1 MRIGE
6 LDNGLRYMMTN
17 EQRAFFE
24 MLKELEG
31 VTVNELDERSQRLAE
46 EMTSLGLI
54 DRQYNEEAKETKYSL
69 KQRKNR
75 Y

>member
-6 LDNGLRYMMTN
+6 LDTGLRYMMTN

-24 MLKELEG
+24 MLKELDG
-31 VTVNELDERSQRLAE
+31 VHVDELDERSQRLAE

-54 DRQYNEEAKETKYSL
+54 DRQHDEETQKTKYGL
-69 KQRKNR
+69 RQRKNR

>member
-1 MRIGE
+1 MKIGE
-6 LDNGLRYMMTN
+6 LVNGLRYMMTN

-24 MLKELEG
+24 MLKELDG
-31 VTVNELDERSQRLAE
+31 VAVNELDQRSQRLAE
-46 EMTSLGLI
+46 EMTSIGLI
-54 DRQYNEEAKETKYSL
+54 DRQYNEESQETKYIL

>member
-1 MRIGE
+1 MKIGE
-6 LDNGLRYMMTN
+6 LVNGLRYMMTN

-24 MLKELEG
+24 MLKELDG
-31 VTVNELDERSQRLAE
+31 VTVNELDQRSQRLAE
-46 EMTSLGLI
+46 EMTSIGLI
-54 DRQYNEEAKETKYSL
+54 DRQYNEESQETKYIL